1 MFFPLGFRAKV
12 RESHRK
18 KNVDPGDR
26 AGDSPGTREWKD
38 RLELVRYSTVLGAKV
53 ENLPLER
60 LGWLKGMWGGLHAGK
75 CKDFFFFLNWVSMVS
90 VITLQV

>member
-1 MFFPLGFRAKV
+1 M
-12 RESHRK
+12 
-18 KNVDPGDR
+18 DPRDR

-60 LGWLKGMWGGLHAGK
+60 LG
-75 CKDFFFFLNWVSMVS
+75 
-90 VITLQV
+90 